1 MLTTSDSEWAGP
13 FLERRLRHAE
23 EKLGATLG
31 RVARRPV
38 FEPIDAAIVRFRQNR
53 VESAAVKIASMQKF
67 RTPFSSIVE
76 TIEDLE
82 RGN

>member
-1 MLTTSDSEWAGP
+1 MKASDSEWAGP
-13 FLERRLRHAE
+13 FLERRLRSAE
-23 EKLGATLG
+23 EKLGSTLG
-31 RVARRPV
+31 RVARQPI